1 MPNLVQRWLPFAATT
16 GLALAVWGLAAA
28 HGYGWAMI
36 WLPAVVAGAA
46 WPRQSKAQARPT
58 PDGAGGRPET
68 GRLSPPRSTQA
79 RALRSIC
86 RPCARAT
93 NATRRL

>member
-1 MPNLVQRWLPFAATT
+1 MRVPNHRWLRFAITS

-46 WPRQSKAQARPT
+46 WPRQSKRTLDQCRMRVL
-58 PDGAGGRPET
+58 GRHSRQ
-68 GRLSPPRSTQA
+68 G
-79 RALRSIC
+79 
-86 RPCARAT
+86 
-93 NATRRL
+93 

>member
-1 MPNLVQRWLPFAATT
+1 MRNLVRWLPFAITT

-46 WPRQSKAQARPT
+46 WPRQSKRTLDQCRMRVL
-58 PDGAGGRPET
+58 GRHSRQ
-68 GRLSPPRSTQA
+68 G
-79 RALRSIC
+79 
-86 RPCARAT
+86 
-93 NATRRL
+93 